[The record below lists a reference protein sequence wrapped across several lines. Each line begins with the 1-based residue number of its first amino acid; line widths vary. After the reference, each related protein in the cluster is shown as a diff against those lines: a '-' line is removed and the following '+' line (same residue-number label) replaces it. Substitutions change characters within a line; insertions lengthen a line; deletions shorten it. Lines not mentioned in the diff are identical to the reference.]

1 MEIVSA
7 TSNFDF
13 KTASLADPQP
23 LTGQAGFYFTQLSV
37 GPENK
42 SLCLQLPECVSKQG
56 IVNVKNAKYTDLMF
70 ERDKHDELMKWVEKL
85 EYSCQDIIDSK
96 KELWFQTEL
105 TRDDIET
112 MMTQITRLYQSGKY
126 VLMRVFIEANKV
138 GQKCIAYDENEIG
151 FDLDT
156 LEANKS
162 IIPLVMIEG
171 VKFSSRS
178 FEISL
183 KLVQVMVLGKYDK
196 NSTCLIKRP
205 NAGAPVS
212 APATAPAPSILEKT
226 IVKRTEQ
233 PQLNKNR
240 IIRTQPAAVPVA
252 PVRQAQETK
261 LITTVPV
268 VNKPPIVENKE
279 TKPETMLREKPTVS
293 INTSN
298 QLNKTNASLGE
309 KVLKPI
315 IKHTT
320 VGNTTVENT
329 TVGLKKNNIVDK
341 PQNLVPQNLVPINL
355 EPINLVKK
363 NDIEEVNINY
373 QDLSDTITLKNPN
386 EVYYEIYKNA
396 REKAKE
402 CRMKAVEA
410 YLEAKQ
416 IKTKYMLQDLDD
428 SDDDDSDEDDIDYE
442 NGEE

>member
-1 MEIVSA
+1 MEIVSS

-13 KTASLADPQP
+13 KSTTLADPQP
-23 LTGQAGFYFTQLSV
+23 LTGQAGFYFTQLGV

-42 SLCLQLPECVSKQG
+42 SLCLQLPECVTKQG
-56 IVNVKNAKYTDLMF
+56 VVNVKNAKYLDLMF

-85 EYSCQDIIDSK
+85 EYTCQDIIDTK

-112 MMTQITRLYQSGKY
+112 MMAQVTRLYQSGKY
-126 VLMRVFIEANKV
+126 VLMRVFIELNKI
-138 GQKCIAYDENEIG
+138 GQKCIAYDEKEIG

-156 LEANKS
+156 LEGNKT

-178 FEISL
+178 FEISI
-183 KLVQVMVLGKYDK
+183 KLVQVMIMGRDDK
-196 NSTCLIKRP
+196 NSSCLIKRP
-205 NAGAPVS
+205 ITVTPAAPE
-212 APATAPAPSILEKT
+212 PILEKPIVNNKIGKEQASLRPS
-226 IVKRTEQ
+226 IVKPVTAKPIAQ
-233 PQLNKNR
+233 PIAQPIAAVAKPVAAVAKPVAAPLVKSIVAPLSNKEKTLINKP
-240 IIRTQPAAVPVA
+240 IIREKTAVD
-252 PVRQAQETK
+252 T
-261 LITTVPV
+261 ID
-268 VNKPPIVENKE
+268 
-279 TKPETMLREKPTVS
+279 
-293 INTSN
+293 
-298 QLNKTNASLGE
+298 KTSLGE

-315 IKHTT
+315 IRNTTFGNTT
-320 VGNTTVENT
+320 VGNN
-329 TVGLKKNNIVDK
+329 TVGIIKNVNTAIK
-341 PQNLVPQNLVPINL
+341 PANSVPANSVPVT
-355 EPINLVKK
+355 NLVKK
-363 NDIEEVNINY
+363 NDIEEITINY
-373 QDLSDTITLKNPN
+373 QDLSDTISLKNPN

-428 SDDDDSDEDDIDYE
+428 SDDDSEEDDIEYE

>member
-205 NAGAPVS
+205 NSGHASTRAPVPVP
-212 APATAPAPSILEKT
+212 APAILEKT
-226 IVKRTEQ
+226 IVNRTEQ
-233 PQLNKNR
+233 PSLNKNR
-240 IIRTQPAAVPVA
+240 IIRTQPAAAPVA
-252 PVRQAQETK
+252 PIAPAQAQETK
-261 LITTVPV
+261 LVTTAPV
-268 VNKPPIVENKE
+268 VNKPPIVEKKE
-279 TKPETMLREKPTVS
+279 IKPDTMLKEKPTVS

-315 IKHTT
+315 IKNTT
-320 VGNTTVENT
+320 VGNTNVGNT
-329 TVGLKKNNIVDK
+329 TVGQKKNTVINK
-341 PQNLVPQNLVPINL
+341 PQNL

-363 NDIEEVNINY
+363 NDIEEININY

-396 REKAKE
+396 REKAKI

-428 SDDDDSDEDDIDYE
+428 SDDDSDEDDIEYE
-442 NGEE
+442 NDEE